1 MLESNPSVKVPSGWP
16 PANPGAFLFWERRK
30 KRRPPAQKSCAPS
43 SKKVPTDMPVLT
55 TTIVPIAS
63 AAAANAVPYAD
74 PSANPGTMIAGLI
87 TQIVLAG
94 LALFGLLKK

>member
-1 MLESNPSVKVPSGWP
+1 MLESNPSAEIPSGWP
-16 PANPGAFLFWERRK
+16 PATPGAFLFWERRK
-30 KRRPPAQKSCAPS
+30 KRSPLSQKSCALVS
-43 SKKVPTDMPVLT
+43 EKVPSNMPMLT

-74 PSANPGTMIAGLI
+74 PSANPATMIAGLI